1 MQCKKVNLEFLFQCL
16 SCGKYY
22 THRQSLL
29 RHQLLYCPPLRA
41 KCNSGG
47 SSTSIIESPNEEDNK
62 GPLPSYLDT
71 VLIKIED
78 VSVQEQREFRVSN
91 STQESEENINLSPTN
106 SITSENALQNIEEVS
121 VKSNY
126 KATKNFT
133 QNNVDHVTRSR
144 STRTE
149 TTSSLR
155 GAKRKR
161 ATEIDNVDNEEETGC
176 RVCDKEFYD
185 VDSLVNHR
193 EYHLTHRTCCLC
205 QKVMGNKSKL
215 LTHHRS
221 HTKELPY
228 ACHVCEKRFAEN
240 STLRKHEATHGERNF
255 RCDVCSKAFVRK
267 DYLAKHMLTHQQTYK
282 CSQCDFVCHNRSDI
296 EGHISKMHRG

>member
-1 MQCKKVNLEFLFQCL
+1 MICFLFQCL

-29 RHQLLYCPPLRA
+29 RHQLLYCPPLRD
-41 KCNSGG
+41 KCNSSG
-47 SSTSIIESPNEEDNK
+47 SSTSIIELRSEEEN
-62 GPLPSYLDT
+62 
-71 VLIKIED
+71 VLIK
-78 VSVQEQREFRVSN
+78 
-91 STQESEENINLSPTN
+91 TEN
-106 SITSENALQNIEEVS
+106 TSEDEKSELKVTSRSKESDITTFTKISAKREDTLKGGTIDAL
-121 VKSNY
+121 VKANY
-126 KATKNFT
+126 KAT
-133 QNNVDHVTRSR
+133 NNVKLNTTAYKTPE
-144 STRTE
+144 ST
-149 TTSSLR
+149 SVSK
-155 GAKRKR
+155 GGGKRKR
-161 ATEIDNVDNEEETGC
+161 VTSKEIDIVVDEEETRC

-228 ACHVCEKRFAEN
+228 TCHVCEKRFAEN

-282 CSQCDFVCHNRSDI
+282 CSQCGFVCHNRSDI
-296 EGHISKMHRG
+296 ESHISEIHRG

>member
-1 MQCKKVNLEFLFQCL
+1 M

-29 RHQLLYCPPLRA
+29 RHQLLYCPPLRD
-41 KCNSGG
+41 KCNSNG
-47 SSTSIIESPNEEDNK
+47 TSIRIIKSRPEDE
-62 GPLPSYLDT
+62 T
-71 VLIKIED
+71 VLIKTESIG
-78 VSVQEQREFRVSN
+78 
-91 STQESEENINLSPTN
+91 ESEQSELRVTHMSKELDTTTPT
-106 SITSENALQNIEEVS
+106 TLPARYEEKLRGRNMDAIL
-121 VKSNY
+121 KSNY
-126 KATKNFT
+126 KAA
-133 QNNVDHVTRSR
+133 NNIKLNGIVCAKTESKSV
-144 STRTE
+144 STR
-149 TTSSLR
+149 
-155 GAKRKR
+155 KRVTKK
-161 ATEIDNVDNEEETGC
+161 EIDIVVDEEETRC

-193 EYHLTHRTCCLC
+193 EYHLSNRTCCLC

-228 ACHVCEKRFAEN
+228 TCHVCEKSFAEN

-282 CSQCDFVCHNRSDI
+282 CSQCRFVCHNRSDI
-296 EGHISKMHRG
+296 ESHISEMHRG

>member
-1 MQCKKVNLEFLFQCL
+1 MLYVFLFQCL

-29 RHQLLYCPPLRA
+29 RHQLLYCPPLRD
-41 KCNSGG
+41 KCNSSG
-47 SSTSIIESPNEEDNK
+47 TSKRVIESRSEEEN
-62 GPLPSYLDT
+62 
-71 VLIKIED
+71 VLIKIEND
-78 VSVQEQREFRVSN
+78 SEDEKSELKVTSRSK
-91 STQESEENINLSPTN
+91 ESD
-106 SITSENALQNIEEVS
+106 ITPFTKISAKCEDTLRGRIID
-121 VKSNY
+121 SNY
-126 KATKNFT
+126 KANYKATNNFKQNTTVCTKT
-133 QNNVDHVTRSR
+133 D
-144 STRTE
+144 ST
-149 TTSSLR
+149 SCSKS
-155 GAKRKR
+155 GGKRKR
-161 ATEIDNVDNEEETGC
+161 VSSKEIDIVVDEEETGC

-228 ACHVCEKRFAEN
+228 TCHVCEKRFAEN

-255 RCDVCSKAFVRK
+255 RCNVCSKAFVRK

-282 CSQCDFVCHNRSDI
+282 CSQCGFVCHNRSDI
-296 EGHISKMHRG
+296 EIHISEIHRG

>member
-1 MQCKKVNLEFLFQCL
+1 MQCL

-29 RHQLLYCPPLRA
+29 RHQLLNCAPLMD
-41 KCNSGG
+41 KCNSSGT
-47 SSTSIIESPNEEDNK
+47 STSIIESRSEEEN
-62 GPLPSYLDT
+62 
-71 VLIKIED
+71 VLIK
-78 VSVQEQREFRVSN
+78 
-91 STQESEENINLSPTN
+91 T
-106 SITSENALQNIEEVS
+106 ENASDDEKCELKVTRSSKEYGITTAKISAKCVDTLGGRNRDAL

-126 KATKNFT
+126 KATNNFN
-133 QNNVDHVTRSR
+133 QNKTVYRKTE
-144 STRTE
+144 STLCPK
-149 TTSSLR
+149 S
-155 GAKRKR
+155 GGKRKR
-161 ATEIDNVDNEEETGC
+161 LTSKEIDIVVDEEETRC

-228 ACHVCEKRFAEN
+228 TCHVCEKRFAEN

-255 RCDVCSKAFVRK
+255 RCNVCSKAFVRK

-282 CSQCDFVCHNRSDI
+282 CSQCGFVCHNRSDI
-296 EGHISKMHRG
+296 ESHISEIHRS

>member
-1 MQCKKVNLEFLFQCL
+1 M

-41 KCNSGG
+41 KCNNSA
-47 SSTSIIESPNEEDNK
+47 STSTTIIESEAEVED
-62 GPLPSYLDT
+62 
-71 VLIKIED
+71 VLMKIED
-78 VSVQEQREFRVSN
+78 VSETEQRESRGRTRQKES
-91 STQESEENINLSPTN
+91 QENLTKTEKNSEECDS
-106 SITSENALQNIEEVS
+106 ALVSVSVS

-126 KATKNFT
+126 KATKNCSH
-133 QNNVDHVTRSR
+133 NRATRKE
-144 STRTE
+144 TE
-149 TTSSLR
+149 ATSATTL
-155 GAKRKR
+155 GKRKR
-161 ATEIDNVDNEEETGC
+161 EKELDIVDEEETRC

-228 ACHVCEKRFAEN
+228 TCHVCEKRFAEN

-255 RCDVCSKAFVRK
+255 RCNVCSKAFVRK

-282 CSQCDFVCHNRSDI
+282 CSQCGFVCHNRSDI
-296 EGHISKMHRG
+296 ESHIREMHRG